1 MPGLTGRLDQRF
13 RLYSYAAT
21 QTSGGVLEEAFTYEA
36 TRWGRL
42 EPPTGREVTLGAAER
57 GRVDGILTMR
67 SEVLTSP
74 GLDLRWRVKPEG
86 AGGEDAVGGWW
97 LVVSPPLRRRAQQ
110 VVQFLLQWADDDQAS
125 VTVAS

>member
-1 MPGLTGRLDQRF
+1 MAGQAGRLDQRF

-21 QTSGGVLEEAFTYEA
+21 QTAGGVLEEAFTYEA

-42 EPPTGREVTLGAAER
+42 EPPTGREVTLGGAER
-57 GRVDGILTMR
+57 GRIDGILTMR

-74 GLDLRWRVKPEG
+74 GLGLAWRLKPEG

-97 LVVSPPLRRRAQQ
+97 LVISPPLIRRAQQ
-110 VVQFLLQWADDDQAS
+110 VVQFALQWADDDQAS
-125 VTVAS
+125 PVVES